1 MAEMRQFLLSQ
12 ASRRIDAAGTLADA
26 LAILADEAVGIVGAH
41 QGFASLLSDTGAAW
55 TLAAISLSDKY
66 AAWWQEDRLR
76 AGSPIYAVPCPDR
89 QPIRLTQTELER
101 NDTWRR
107 YAAGQDARPPLRGW
121 LAAPILGPQHR
132 TLGIVQL
139 SDKYDGDFSE
149 QDEADLVELASAAAA
164 AVQRLRVDTGRRDGD
179 QLFRAAFEHADVG
192 MSMADS
198 EGRFMRANAAYCRLT
213 GYTQDELRALTVE
226 AITHPDDRAPDAA
239 RHAALFRG
247 RLSSFL
253 IEKRYVRKHG
263 GIVWVRNSVS
273 AVAAGPGGDRATIC
287 LSEDITERRAAE
299 AALTRRTAE
308 LESALARIRRIVA
321 SSPDII
327 ANVDRDGRFIEIS
340 PRCRNI
346 WGYEPEELIG
356 RPYVELVH
364 PDDREATLAEAK
376 RLQTGSSTPAFV
388 NRYQR
393 KDGGIVYMQ
402 WSAIWSE
409 EDGCYFAVARDIT
422 ARIET
427 EDRLRQSQRLEAIG
441 QLTGGIAHDFNNLLM
456 VILGTAEIMMERSGQ
471 DRELHS
477 LAETVRVAAERG
489 GELTNRLLAFG
500 RRQSLQPRAT
510 DVVTLVGGM
519 VAMLQRTLGERIHIE
534 LAPASTP
541 ASAMVDPAQLE
552 TAILNLCINAR
563 DAMPDGGRLIVT
575 IGTRSVAH
583 GARDDLAPGDYI
595 KLAISDTGTGMSE
608 AVRLRAFEPF
618 FTTKEVGKGT
628 GLGLSMVYGFAKQ
641 SGGGATIES
650 KPGLGTR
657 VTLFLPVAR
666 EATSAAPGTEM
677 SVATTVRERIL
688 LCEDDAMVRL
698 RVEEMLT
705 GLGYRVTSV
714 ADAQSALDE
723 LAHGDPFDLLFTDIV
738 MPGTMNG
745 TQLAREARRHHPA
758 LRLLF
763 TSGHAEQAL
772 DGIDDFERG
781 AVLLK
786 KPYRRSE
793 LAARVREALGNGG

>member
-12 ASRRIDAAGTLADA
+12 ASRRVHAAGTIADA

-41 QGFASLLSDTGAAW
+41 QGFASLLSDNGAAW
-55 TLAAISLSDKY
+55 TIAAISLSDKY

-76 AGSPIYAVPCPDR
+76 AGSPIYAAACPNR
-89 QPIRLTQTELER
+89 QPIRLTQAELEQ

-121 LAAPILGPQHR
+121 LCAPILGPQHR

-139 SDKYDGDFSE
+139 SDKYDGEFTE
-149 QDEADLVELASAAAA
+149 QDEADLVELAGAAAA
-164 AVQRLRVDTGRRDGD
+164 AVQRLRVDTGKRDGD
-179 QLFRAAFEHADVG
+179 SLFRAAFEHADVG

-213 GYTQDELRALTVE
+213 GYSQDELRALTVE
-226 AITHPDDRAPDAA
+226 AITHPDDRSADAT
-239 RHAALFRG
+239 RHAALYRG

-253 IEKRYVRKHG
+253 IEKRYVRKDG

-273 AVAAGPGGDRATIC
+273 AAAAGPGGGRATIC

-308 LESALARIRRIVA
+308 LETALVRNRRIIA
-321 SSPDII
+321 ASPDII
-327 ANVDRDGRFIEIS
+327 TNVDREGRFIEVS
-340 PRCRNI
+340 PRCRDI

-356 RPYVELVH
+356 RPYIDIVH

-376 RLQTGSSTPAFV
+376 RLMDGSSTPAFV

-409 EDGCYFAVARDIT
+409 ADGCYFAVARDIT

-471 DRELHS
+471 DHELHS
-477 LAETVRVAAERG
+477 LSETIRVAAERG

-500 RRQSLQPRAT
+500 RRQSLQPRAV
-510 DVVTLVGGM
+510 DVPALVGGM

-534 LAPASTP
+534 LVPGSTP

-552 TAILNLCINAR
+552 TSILNLCINAR
-563 DAMPDGGRLIVT
+563 DAMPDGGRLIISV
-575 IGTRSVAH
+575 GTRNVTH
-583 GARDDLAPGDYI
+583 GARDELAAGDYVA
-595 KLAISDTGTGMSE
+595 LAIADTGIGMSE
-608 AVRLRAFEPF
+608 PVRLRAFEPF

-641 SGGGATIES
+641 SGGGAAIES
-650 KPGLGTR
+650 KQGAGAR

-666 EATSAAPGTEM
+666 EAAAAAPEAEAA
-677 SVATTVRERIL
+677 VAPTVRERIL

-698 RVEEMLT
+698 RVEEMLS

-714 ADAQSALDE
+714 ADAQAALDA
-723 LAHGDPFDLLFTDIV
+723 LAHSDPFDLLFTDII

-745 TQLAREARRHHPA
+745 TQLAREARRRHPK

-793 LAARVREALGNGG
+793 LAARVREALGNG